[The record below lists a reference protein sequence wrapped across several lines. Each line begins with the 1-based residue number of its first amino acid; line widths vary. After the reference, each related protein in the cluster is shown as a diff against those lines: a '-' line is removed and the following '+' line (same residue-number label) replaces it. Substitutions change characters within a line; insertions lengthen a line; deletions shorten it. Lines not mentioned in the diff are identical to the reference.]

1 VNFELLN
8 SLAQT
13 HRDELM
19 REAAAWRS
27 LRGSH
32 RRPALRARL
41 ARAVRAL
48 GYLAV
53 TLGDALAE
61 RP

>member
-1 VNFELLN
+1 MNFELLD
-8 SLAQT
+8 SLART
-13 HRDELM
+13 HRDDLM
-19 REAAAWRS
+19 REANAWRS
-27 LRGSH
+27 LNGQRGGL
-32 RRPALRARL
+32 AFRARL